1 MSFEPEAKLDP
12 AHWAHSFFFAY
23 FYVERYC
30 RHFCNPSA
38 VGEGVESQ
46 RKSCR
51 KVSTPWKR
59 GIANSHGRLVREL
72 SLQVPGICPNSDAA
86 VGKLL
91 QSWAGSDAV
100 LKRRRRISSP
110 LTTEMTRWIRRPSNQ
125 TLHRIDETPLISG
138 GWWGGVKRAFSL
150 LCAWNWVATPPVSLS
165 EKFPFYS
172 FHFTV
177 RYLSLNLRDVG
188 AVLVAVRLPAFWI
201 NARFGI

>member
-138 GWWGGVKRAFSL
+138 GWWGESRGRFPYSVPGIGSQPHPSL
-150 LCAWNWVATPPVSLS
+150 FPRNSPSTRSILQSATFL
-165 EKFPFYS
+165 
-172 FHFTV
+172 
-177 RYLSLNLRDVG
+177 
-188 AVLVAVRLPAFWI
+188 
-201 NARFGI
+201 